1 MAQCKIVLDDAS
13 SLVRVGMNPHPTDE
27 NDTVVAYVLL
37 SAIDREDPDS
47 IAYVRDIYQKK
58 ADDDLTKEKSWG
70 ALAYITNRMLQERED
85 GFSFNFVDSCHDS
98 ANRASTMAL
107 AAPRVQ
113 VSGFKVQSDILTE
126 DLYHYFTDE
135 GCKRL
140 KDYLVLKYELNN
152 YHPRSVKE
160 YIAQRNY
167 YDDMLMF
174 NDPTRGG
181 WDRTATIMANMP
193 LKKGDKVVDMGCGFG
208 YNTLRLLDLVGETG
222 FVYATDTEQPYAE
235 YVGNIMALGGYRNVK
250 AVHTQSNDLGVDD
263 QVDCILM
270 SSLYHIIYTW
280 SREDERKAMLTSI
293 KEHLKPGGFIVVVD
307 NLNRHGEEL
316 NNCHVDPRLVQAQLG
331 YWGFRTI
338 DMKELSEQ
346 RYMLTLQRD
355 DSYKPTTA
363 SLLTPS
369 SHISQS
375 STHKSFTIESQKS
388 VVHIG
393 SLDSY
398 DITDRGIDA
407 ANYVYDFMG
416 GGDRSLAEIA
426 IKKYDEIIPAENFGG
441 EYSALQW
448 LCEAKIAS
456 EAERRE
462 MLKDPLSNSFY
473 HYLTDDSCRVLRY
486 YLLHKYKLGNDSI
499 RMLSDS
505 LLEKTGEVG
514 RTHRSYLEDY
524 ILALNP
530 KRPTW
535 EHTPVIISHLGNLQ
549 GKTIA
554 DIGSGSGF
562 FTYKFSNMVGN
573 DGKVYALELKDEH
586 ISRLKTFLQE
596 TDIRNVEVL
605 KGKEDILELPE
616 QVDMMFMCSLYHI
629 MYGVISDSDRD
640 TYLKSLVRQLK
651 PGGELII
658 VDNGPVDD
666 DTLPYHGPYISRE
679 LIEYQLSFYG
689 FELTDYV
696 QVIPQRY
703 MLKFKLRQ

>member
-1 MAQCKIVLDDAS
+1 MKSFLLLLSLASLLACPTLAGAQVRLVIDDAS

-27 NDTVVAYVLL
+27 GDTLTAYTLL
-37 SAIDREDPDS
+37 SAIDHGLPDS
-47 IAYVRDIYQKK
+47 IAYVRDVYREK
-58 ADDDLTKEKSWG
+58 AENDLTKEKSWG
-70 ALAYITNRMLQERED
+70 ALSYILDRMMQERE
-85 GFSFNFVDSCHDS
+85 GKIVE
-98 ANRASTMAL
+98 R
-107 AAPRVQ
+107 Q
-113 VSGFKVQSDILTE
+113 DILTE
-126 DLYHYFTDE
+126 DLYRYFTSD
-135 GCKRL
+135 GCKEL
-140 KDYLVLKYELNN
+140 KNYLILKYELNG

-160 YIAQRNY
+160 YIAQRTY
-167 YDDMLMF
+167 YDDLLMF
-174 NDPTRGG
+174 NDPTRGK
-181 WDRTATIMANMP
+181 WDRTEVVMASMP
-193 LKKGDKVVDMGCGFG
+193 IGKGDKVVDMGCGFG
-208 YNTLRLLDLVGETG
+208 YNTLRLLNLVGDSG
-222 FVYATDTEQPYAE
+222 FVYATDTEKPYAD
-235 YVGNIMALGGYRNVK
+235 YVGSIMAKHGYKNLK
-250 AVHTQSNDLGVDD
+250 AIHTQSNDLGVDD

-293 KEHLKPGGFIVVVD
+293 KEHLKPNGYIVIVD

-331 YWGFRTI
+331 YWGFKTI
-338 DMKELSEQ
+338 SLKELSEQ

-355 DSYKPTTA
+355 DSYAPVNNVKA
-363 SLLTPS
+363 DKGQKVLD
-369 SHISQS
+369 I
-375 STHKSFTIESQKS
+375 KNQKS

-426 IKKYDEIIPAENFGG
+426 IRKYDELIPAENFGG

-456 EAERRE
+456 EAERGE

-535 EHTPVIISHLGNLQ
+535 ENTPVIISHLGNLS
-549 GKTIA
+549 GKTVA

-562 FTYKFSNMVGN
+562 FSYKFSNMVGSS
-573 DGKVYALELKDEH
+573 GKVYALELKDEH
-586 ISRLKTFLQE
+586 IERLNAFIEE
-596 TDIRNVEVL
+596 TGISNISVV
-605 KGKEDILELPE
+605 KGKEDVLQLPE
-616 QVDMMFMCSLYHI
+616 QVDVMFMCSLYHI

-640 TYLKSLVRQLK
+640 TYLKTLASLLK
-651 PGGELII
+651 PDGELVV

-689 FELTDYV
+689 FELTEYV

-703 MLKFKLRQ
+703 MLKFKKVKK

>member
-1 MAQCKIVLDDAS
+1 MIARLVRLVLLLVSFSFIDCLPVKAQYEILLKDAS
-13 SLVRVGMNPHPTDE
+13 SLVRVGMNPHPTDD
-27 NDTVVAYVLL
+27 NDTIIAYTLL
-37 SAIDREDPDS
+37 SAIDHEEPDS
-47 IAYVRDIYQKK
+47 IRYVRDIYQRK
-58 ADDDLTKEKSWG
+58 AENDLMKEKSWG
-70 ALAYITNRMLQERED
+70 TLSYILNRMMQERE
-85 GFSFNFVDSCHDS
+85 GQ
-98 ANRASTMAL
+98 AIER
-107 AAPRVQ
+107 
-113 VSGFKVQSDILTE
+113 KDILTE
-126 DLYHYFTDE
+126 DLYHYFTDD
-135 GCKRL
+135 GCKEL
-140 KDYLVLKYELNN
+140 KNYLVLKYELNN

-160 YIAQRNY
+160 YIAQRTY
-167 YDDMLMF
+167 YDDLLMF
-174 NDPTRGG
+174 NDPTRGN
-181 WDRTATIMANMP
+181 WDKTEQVMSSMP
-193 LKKGDKVVDMGCGFG
+193 IKKGDKVVDMGCGFG
-208 YNTLRLLDLVGETG
+208 YNTLRLLNLVGETG

-235 YVGNIMALGGYRNVK
+235 YVGNIMAKNGYKNLK
-250 AVHTQSNDLGVDD
+250 AIHSQSNNLGVDG

-293 KEHLKPGGFIVVVD
+293 KEHLKPNGYIVIVD

-316 NNCHVDPRLVQAQLG
+316 NNCHVDPRLIQAQLG
-331 YWGFRTI
+331 YWGFKPVTL
-338 DMKELSEQ
+338 KYLSEQ
-346 RYMLTLQRD
+346 RYMLTMQRSD
-355 DSYKPTTA
+355 GF
-363 SLLTPS
+363 TPKTKKKAKKG
-369 SHISQS
+369 QRVLNV
-375 STHKSFTIESQKS
+375 KNQKS

-448 LCEAKIAS
+448 LCEAKLAT
-456 EAERRE
+456 ETQRKE
-462 MLKDPLSNSFY
+462 MLKDPLTKSFY

-530 KRPTW
+530 KRHTW
-535 EHTPVIISHLGNLQ
+535 ENTPVIINNLGKLH

-562 FTYKFSNMVGN
+562 FTYKFSNMVGSN
-573 DGKVYALELKDEH
+573 GKVYAIELKDEH
-586 ISRLKTFLQE
+586 IDRLNTFLKE
-596 TDIRNVEVL
+596 ANVKNVEVL

-629 MYGVISDSDRD
+629 MYGVISDTDRD
-640 TYLKSLVRQLK
+640 TYLKSLAKQLK
-651 PGGELII
+651 AGGELII

-696 QVIPQRY
+696 QVIPQRF
-703 MLKFKLRQ
+703 MLKFKLKSK

>member
-1 MAQCKIVLDDAS
+1 MHSRFVILLVSVFSASCIPAKAQYEILLKDAS

-27 NDTVVAYVLL
+27 NDTIVAYTLL
-37 SAIDREDPDS
+37 SAIDREEPDS
-47 IAYVRDIYQKK
+47 IAYVRDIYQLK
-58 ADDDLTKEKSWG
+58 AKNDLMKEKSWG
-70 ALAYITNRMLQERED
+70 ALAYILNSMLRERE
-85 GFSFNFVDSCHDS
+85 GKTVNHE
-98 ANRASTMAL
+98 
-107 AAPRVQ
+107 
-113 VSGFKVQSDILTE
+113 DILTS
-126 DLYHYFTDE
+126 DLYRYFTAD
-135 GCKRL
+135 GCREL
-140 KDYLVLKYELNN
+140 KNYLILKYELNN
-152 YHPRSVKE
+152 YRPRSVKE
-160 YIAQRNY
+160 YINQKTY
-167 YDDMLMF
+167 YDDLLMF
-174 NDPTRGG
+174 NDPTRGS
-181 WDRTATIMANMP
+181 WDKTEQVMASMP

-208 YNTLRLLDLVGETG
+208 YNSLRLLKLVGETG
-222 FVYATDTEQPYAE
+222 FVYATDTEKSYAE
-235 YVGNIMALGGYRNVK
+235 YVGDIMGKHGYKNLK
-250 AVHTQSNDLGVDD
+250 AIHSQSNDLGVDD

-293 KEHLKPGGFIVVVD
+293 KAHLKPNGYIVIVD

-331 YWGFRTI
+331 YWGFEPVSL
-338 DMKELSEQ
+338 KSLSEQ
-346 RYMLTLQRD
+346 RYMLTMRRND
-355 DSYKPTTA
+355 GFKPKNKVKA
-363 SLLTPS
+363 VEGKIVLDV
-369 SHISQS
+369 
-375 STHKSFTIESQKS
+375 KSQKS

-448 LCEAKIAS
+448 LCEVKIATD
-456 EAERRE
+456 EQRKD
-462 MLKDPLSNSFY
+462 MLKEPLVNSFY
-473 HYLTDDSCRVLRY
+473 HYLTDDSCKVIRY

-530 KRPTW
+530 KRPSW
-535 EHTPVIISHLGNLQ
+535 ENTSIILRNLGLKK
-549 GKTIA
+549 GETIA

-562 FTYKFSNMVGN
+562 FTDKFSKLVGSN
-573 DGKVYALELKDEH
+573 GRVIALELKDEH
-586 ISRLKTFLQE
+586 IERLKAYINE
-596 TDIRNVEVL
+596 TGINNIEVI
-605 KGKEDILELPE
+605 KGREDVLELPF
-616 QVDMMFMCSLYHI
+616 QVDKMFMCSLYHI
-629 MYGVISDSDRD
+629 MYGVISDKDRD
-640 TYLKSLVRQLK
+640 TYLRSLVKCLK
-651 PGGELII
+651 PNGELII

-666 DTLPYHGPYISRE
+666 DTLPYHGPYIDRR

-689 FELTDYV
+689 FELIDYV

-703 MLKFKLRQ
+703 LLKFKLKVSS

>member
-1 MAQCKIVLDDAS
+1 MFTRIVTLVSLVVSYFVINCLPAKAQYEILLRDAS

-27 NDTVVAYVLL
+27 NDTIVAYTLL
-37 SAIDREDPDS
+37 SAIDHEDPDS
-47 IAYVRDIYQKK
+47 IRFVRDIYQHK
-58 ADDDLTKEKSWG
+58 ADNDLMKEKSWG
-70 ALAYITNRMLQERED
+70 ALAYILNRMLQERD
-85 GFSFNFVDSCHDS
+85 GK
-98 ANRASTMAL
+98 
-107 AAPRVQ
+107 APGR
-113 VSGFKVQSDILTE
+113 SDILTE
-126 DLYHYFTDE
+126 DLYHNFTAE
-135 GCKRL
+135 GCKEL
-140 KDYLVLKYELNN
+140 KNYLVLKYELNN

-160 YIAQRNY
+160 YITQRTY
-167 YDDMLMF
+167 YDDLLMF
-174 NDPTRGG
+174 NDPTRGT
-181 WDRTATIMANMP
+181 WDKTEQVMASMP
-193 LKKGDKVVDMGCGFG
+193 IKKGDKVVDMGCGFG
-208 YNTLRLLDLVGETG
+208 YNTLRLLQLVGEEG

-235 YVGNIMALGGYRNVK
+235 YVGDIMAKNGYNNIK
-250 AVHTQSNDLGVDD
+250 AIHTQSNDLGVED

-293 KEHLKPGGFIVVVD
+293 KEHLKPGGYIVIVD

-316 NNCHVDPRLVQAQLG
+316 NNCHVDPQLVQAQLG
-331 YWGFRTI
+331 FWGFKTVGL
-338 DMKELSEQ
+338 KELSEQ
-346 RYMLTLQRD
+346 RYMLTMQRSD
-355 DSYKPTTA
+355 GF
-363 SLLTPS
+363 TPR
-369 SHISQS
+369 Q
-375 STHKSFTIESQKS
+375 KVKAKKDQKVLEVKNQKS

-426 IKKYDEIIPAENFGG
+426 IKKYDELIPAENFGG

-448 LCEAKIAS
+448 LCEARIAS
-456 EAERRE
+456 EAEREE
-462 MLKDPLSNSFY
+462 MLKDPLNNSFY

-530 KRPTW
+530 KRATW
-535 EHTPVIISHLGNLQ
+535 EHTPVIISRLGNLQ

-562 FTYKFSNMVGN
+562 FTHKFSNMVGSS
-573 DGKVYALELKDEH
+573 GKVYALELKDEH
-586 ISRLKTFLQE
+586 IDRLNTFLQE
-596 TDIRNVEVL
+596 TGIRNVEVL

-640 TYLKSLVRQLK
+640 VYLKSLVKQLK

-679 LIEYQLSFYG
+679 LIENQLSFYG
-689 FELTDYV
+689 FELSDYV

-703 MLKFKLRQ
+703 MLKFRLRQ

>member
-1 MAQCKIVLDDAS
+1 MIARLVRLLLLLVSFSFIDSLPVKAQYEILLKDAS
-13 SLVRVGMNPHPTDE
+13 SLVRVGMNPHPTDD
-27 NDTVVAYVLL
+27 NDTIVAYTLL
-37 SAIDREDPDS
+37 SAIDHEEPDS
-47 IAYVRDIYQKK
+47 IRYVHNIYQRK
-58 ADDDLTKEKSWG
+58 AENDLMKEKSWG
-70 ALAYITNRMLQERED
+70 ALSYILDRMINERAGKAVE
-85 GFSFNFVDSCHDS
+85 
-98 ANRASTMAL
+98 R
-107 AAPRVQ
+107 
-113 VSGFKVQSDILTE
+113 KDILTE
-126 DLYHYFTDE
+126 DLYHYFTDD
-135 GCKRL
+135 GCKEL
-140 KDYLVLKYELNN
+140 KNYLVLKYELNN

-160 YIAQRNY
+160 YIAQRTY
-167 YDDMLMF
+167 YDDLLMF
-174 NDPTRGG
+174 NDPTRCN
-181 WDRTATIMANMP
+181 WDKTDMVMTSMP
-193 LKKGDKVVDMGCGFG
+193 VKEGDKVVDMGCGFG
-208 YNTLRLLDLVGETG
+208 YNTLRLLNLVGKTG
-222 FVYATDTEQPYAE
+222 FVYATDTEQAYAE
-235 YVGNIMALGGYRNVK
+235 YVGNIMAKNGYKNIK
-250 AVHTQSNDLGVDD
+250 AIHTQSNNLGVDD

-293 KEHLKPGGFIVVVD
+293 KEHLKPNGYIVIVD

-316 NNCHVDPRLVQAQLG
+316 NNCHVDPRLIQAQLG
-331 YWGFRTI
+331 YWGFRFNTL
-338 DMKELSEQ
+338 KYLSKQ
-346 RYMLTLQRD
+346 RYMLIMQRSD
-355 DSYKPTTA
+355 GF
-363 SLLTPS
+363 TP
-369 SHISQS
+369 ISNVKAKKGQ
-375 STHKSFTIESQKS
+375 KVLNIKNQKS

-448 LCEAKIAS
+448 LCEAKLAT
-456 EAERRE
+456 ETQRKE
-462 MLKDPLSNSFY
+462 MLKDPLNNSFY

-530 KRPTW
+530 KRPLW
-535 EHTPVIISHLGNLQ
+535 ENTPVIISHLGNLH
-549 GKTIA
+549 GKAIA

-562 FTYKFSNMVGN
+562 FTYKFSNLVGSK
-573 DGKVYALELKDEH
+573 GKVYALELKDEH
-586 ISRLKTFLQE
+586 IGRLNTFLKE
-596 TDIRNVEVL
+596 TNVKNVEVI
-605 KGKEDILELPE
+605 KGKEDVLELPE

-629 MYGVISDSDRD
+629 MYGVISDTDRD
-640 TYLKSLVRQLK
+640 AYLKSLVKQLK
-651 PGGELII
+651 AGGELII

-666 DTLPYHGPYISRE
+666 DTLPYHGPYISKE

-689 FELTDYV
+689 FELIDYV
-696 QVIPQRY
+696 QVIPQRF
-703 MLKFKLRQ
+703 MLKFKLKTKN

>member
-1 MAQCKIVLDDAS
+1 MTKYKILFSIIAVFAYQLSVYAQYNVLIDSPAS
-13 SLVRVGMNPHPTDE
+13 LLRVGMNPHPTEE
-27 NDTVVAYVLL
+27 NDTVLAYALL
-37 SAIDREDPDS
+37 SAIDREGVDS
-47 IAYVRDIYQKK
+47 IMFVRDMYKKK
-58 ADDDLTKEKSWG
+58 ADNDLMKEKSWG
-70 ALAYITNRMLQERED
+70 ALAFILDNMLKQRQGKDLE
-85 GFSFNFVDSCHDS
+85 N
-98 ANRASTMAL
+98 
-107 AAPRVQ
+107 
-113 VSGFKVQSDILTE
+113 SDILTD
-126 DLYHYFTDE
+126 DLFHYFTSNE
-135 GCKRL
+135 CEHL
-140 KDYLVLKYELNN
+140 KNYLVLKYELNN
-152 YHPRSVKE
+152 YQPRSVKE
-160 YIAQRNY
+160 YISQRTF
-167 YDDMLMF
+167 YDDFLMF
-174 NDPTRGG
+174 NDPTRSR
-181 WDRTATIMANMP
+181 WDNTEKIMSMMP
-193 LKKGDKVVDMGCGFG
+193 IKAGDKVVDMGCGFG
-208 YNTLRLLDLVGETG
+208 YNTLRLLNLVGKNG
-222 FVYATDTEQPYAE
+222 IVYATDTEKPYAE
-235 YVGNIMALGGYRNVK
+235 YVGNIMSKNGFDNLK
-250 AVHTQSNDLGVDD
+250 AIHTQSNNLGVDD
-263 QVDCILM
+263 MVDCIFM

-280 SREDERKAMLTSI
+280 SREDERKALLTSI
-293 KEHLKPGGFIVVVD
+293 KEHLKPNGYIVIVD
-307 NLNRHGEEL
+307 NLNRHGEEI

-331 YWGFRTI
+331 YWGFKTVAL
-338 DMKELSEQ
+338 KELSEQ
-346 RYMLTLQRD
+346 RYMLTMQHCD
-355 DSYKPTTA
+355 GF
-363 SLLTPS
+363 TP
-369 SHISQS
+369 HQKVKAK
-375 STHKSFTIESQKS
+375 KSEKVLNVKSQKS

-426 IKKYDEIIPAENFGG
+426 IKKYDELIPAENFGG

-456 EAERRE
+456 DAERRE
-462 MLKDPLSNSFY
+462 MLKDPLNNSFY

-535 EHTPVIISHLGNLQ
+535 EHTPIIVKRLGNLQ

-562 FTYKFSNMVGN
+562 FTYKFANMVGN
-573 DGKVYALELKDEH
+573 DGKVYALELKNEH
-586 ISRLKTFLQE
+586 IDRLKTFLQE
-596 TDIRNVEVL
+596 TGIRNVEVL

-640 TYLKSLVRQLK
+640 TYLKSLVKRLK

-689 FELTDYV
+689 FKLTDYV

-703 MLKFKLRQ
+703 MLKFKLGK